1 MENTIE
7 VPQKIKNEP
16 YDPATLLLGIWNEN
30 TNSKIYTHPH
40 AHCSIIYNSQDIEI
54 TYVHSWMNG

>member
-16 YDPATLLLGIWNEN
+16 YDPATLLLGIWNE
-30 TNSKIYTHPH
+30 TTKSKIYIHPH
-40 AHCSIIYNSQDIEI
+40 THCRIIYNSQDIEI
-54 TYVHSWMNG
+54 TYVHLWMNG